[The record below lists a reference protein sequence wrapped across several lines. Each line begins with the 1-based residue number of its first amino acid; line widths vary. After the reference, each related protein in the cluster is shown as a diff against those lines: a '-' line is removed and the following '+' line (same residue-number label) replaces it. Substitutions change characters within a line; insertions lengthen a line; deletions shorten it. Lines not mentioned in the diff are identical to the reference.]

1 MTDTPKYFSMSTFS
15 VICPEKSPCS
25 LLVSSMR
32 SKLHASNLVARFDCH
47 TDSDHPM
54 LTVKGH
60 TVEDH
65 LIHFARHYGVLGVFG
80 EDGMKAEHPFD
91 TILAFAY

>member
-1 MTDTPKYFSMSTFS
+1 
-15 VICPEKSPCS
+15 
-25 LLVSSMR
+25 MR

-65 LIHFARHYGVLGVFG
+65 LIHFARHYGVLGFFG
-80 EDGMKAEHPFD
+80 EGGMEAEHPFD
-91 TILAFAY
+91 TRMRLLVRTIRNPKDLSEGFT

>member
-1 MTDTPKYFSMSTFS
+1 
-15 VICPEKSPCS
+15 
-25 LLVSSMR
+25 
-32 SKLHASNLVARFDCH
+32 
-47 TDSDHPM
+47 M